1 MKYSSQQPMKY
12 LTQGKDGDQ
21 EAVAELRLHL
31 RHAGEPDQRGI
42 QRAAAAGAQGQQRGH
57 QRRNARLV
65 QTDFCLFG
73 KKLPSV
79 IIAPARD
86 SVRYNFILISN

>member
-1 MKYSSQQPMKY
+1 MKY

-57 QRRNARLV
+57 QRRNARLI
-65 QTDFCLFG
+65 QTAFLLLLQETAYPKNSACEYLYITYFDFKLF
-73 KKLPSV
+73 S
-79 IIAPARD
+79 
-86 SVRYNFILISN
+86 ILTSYFY